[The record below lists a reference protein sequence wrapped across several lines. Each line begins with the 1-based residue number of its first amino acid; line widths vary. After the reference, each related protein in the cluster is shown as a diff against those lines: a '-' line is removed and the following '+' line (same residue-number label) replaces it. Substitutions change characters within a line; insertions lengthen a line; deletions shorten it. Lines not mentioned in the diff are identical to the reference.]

1 MTARFNYTLF
11 ATHYP
16 SGRVGMYIT
25 TGRSPT
31 QIVPE
36 DTDPEDVGPEDID
49 KMWNN
54 ILECFAYAELEHV
67 AKALHTLPA

>member
-1 MTARFNYTLF
+1 
-11 ATHYP
+11 
-16 SGRVGMYIT
+16 MYIT